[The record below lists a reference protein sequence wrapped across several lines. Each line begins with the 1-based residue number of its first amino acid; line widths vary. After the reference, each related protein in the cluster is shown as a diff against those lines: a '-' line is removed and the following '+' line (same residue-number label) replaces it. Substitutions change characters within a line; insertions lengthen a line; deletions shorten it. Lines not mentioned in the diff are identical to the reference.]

1 MRTIVLILLLTN
13 LVCAIFMVS
22 VWIQY
27 HRRYKGTA
35 YWILD
40 MFFQT
45 LATLLIIMRGNVP
58 DWISIDVSNT
68 LSIAG
73 LILGLRGLEEF
84 LGIRRSNVHN
94 YILLVLFALIHIWFT
109 FHSPDLAKRNLNLSV
124 FSLLIFSQC
133 SWVMLRLVP
142 MKMRAFTRGVGIVF
156 IYFSFVSLAR
166 ILRYFVSQSNFE
178 NFFQSD
184 LFESVVMVIYLLLII
199 IVTYSIVLMFS
210 KRLLMD
216 IKSEEEKFS
225 IAFRTVP
232 YGLML
237 ARLSDGFILDVNNGF
252 EAILGYSV
260 EMARNDKTLGN
271 RIWEN
276 DSYRK
281 SVVSEL
287 IANGAVH
294 EKEYRFRKI
303 TGGFIIGLLSARI
316 IMVNNEECIMY
327 TISDITERKRVEDA
341 LHSAL
346 QHLKFH
352 ESNSPL
358 AVIEFDKDF
367 RVTKWSKNAAKIFG
381 WQEKEVLGKL
391 MFEFKWVYEED
402 IEKVSF
408 LSQQLLTT
416 KNKSYKNVNRNYNKD
431 GSVITCEWFNSAL
444 SDSEGNLISVQSLIQ
459 DITQRVN
466 SEEKLR
472 RSEKNLADAERI
484 SHSGSWVYDI
494 NSGNS
499 EWSENMYNLFEIERS
514 HPKELL
520 FDIYLRTRVHP
531 DDRIHLL
538 RVFINARD
546 GRGDFD
552 LVYRNIKS
560 DGRIRYIQAIAEM
573 LRDKGN
579 NAFRMVGKVQDIT
592 EQKISNDFLKK
603 SEEKFRKLFENSP
616 LGKTITT
623 VDGLVQV
630 NSSFCWM
637 IGYSSEELKN
647 IDWTKI
653 IHPDD
658 IKKTNDEFQIL
669 ISGSSDRVRNEK
681 RYIHKDGSII
691 FTDVSTYLHRGSDG
705 KPRYFIATIIDM
717 TERVLLERERFR
729 LLDIIDQSINEIYL
743 FHSDTLRFDYANSG
757 ALNNLGYTIYEI
769 RFLTPLDIK
778 PQFSAESF
786 IQLIEPLRS
795 GEKGSLVFETVHRR
809 KNGTEYPVEV
819 HLQLFKREEQ
829 SLFLAIISDITERII
844 NKQRITKLNEE
855 LELRVIDRTEKLRI
869 SQQNYREIF
878 EISPVSILKED
889 WEKVIRE
896 IKRIRKEEGVSDFRS
911 YFETNPL
918 FVQSALD
925 SVKILDINPATMT
938 LFGASGKHQLLKS
951 LRVVFSAPDLI
962 PGFVDEL
969 VALSSGMTVFESDIA
984 LRKLDNEIIYVLVR
998 MVFPPADSEN
1008 GIVL

>member
-1 MRTIVLILLLTN
+1 
-13 LVCAIFMVS
+13 
-22 VWIQY
+22 
-27 HRRYKGTA
+27 
-35 YWILD
+35 
-40 MFFQT
+40 
-45 LATLLIIMRGNVP
+45 
-58 DWISIDVSNT
+58 
-68 LSIAG
+68 
-73 LILGLRGLEEF
+73 
-84 LGIRRSNVHN
+84 
-94 YILLVLFALIHIWFT
+94 
-109 FHSPDLAKRNLNLSV
+109 
-124 FSLLIFSQC
+124 
-133 SWVMLRLVP
+133 
-142 MKMRAFTRGVGIVF
+142 
-156 IYFSFVSLAR
+156 
-166 ILRYFVSQSNFE
+166 
-178 NFFQSD
+178 
-184 LFESVVMVIYLLLII
+184 
-199 IVTYSIVLMFS
+199 
-210 KRLLMD
+210 
-216 IKSEEEKFS
+216 
-225 IAFRTVP
+225 
-232 YGLML
+232 
-237 ARLSDGFILDVNNGF
+237 
-252 EAILGYSV
+252 
-260 EMARNDKTLGN
+260 
-271 RIWEN
+271 
-276 DSYRK
+276 
-281 SVVSEL
+281 
-287 IANGAVH
+287 
-294 EKEYRFRKI
+294 
-303 TGGFIIGLLSARI
+303 
-316 IMVNNEECIMY
+316 
-327 TISDITERKRVEDA
+327 ISDITERKRVEDA

-560 DGRIRYIQAIAEM
+560 DGRIRYIQAIAET

-769 RFLTPLDIK
+769 RFLTPVDIK

-1008 GIVL
+1008 GIVLVNIADITFRKKAQQALEESQQKLLLTNQELESFTYTVSHDLRAPLRAIDGFSKILTEDYMDKLDKGGERVIGVIRENTRKMGNLIDDLLSFSRLGKSQVNISMTNMQQVIESAFNDLIASRESDNIHFETGDIHNIVCDRTMILQVWTNLISNAIKFSSGKKKIKISISSHIENDFVIYCISDNGVGFDMKYYGKLFGVFERLHNANEFEGTGVGLAIVERIINKHGGKIWAEGKPGVGAIFCFSLPILEDVAGDQD